1 MTSSIC
7 AWRWVPVSVST
18 RTQLHRLEFTA
29 LLHDVGKIAIPKEI
43 INKPGKLTDEER
55 AIIETH
61 TIEGEAMLLRVGG
74 LLGEVGRQVRS
85 CHERYD
91 GLGYPDGV
99 AGEAIPIEARIV
111 CCCDAFNAMTTD
123 RPYRS
128 ALSLEEAL
136 SELRVHRGTQFDPR
150 VVDCLL
156 VMHESTETQ
165 ARAETPNRPALS
177 AA

>member
-1 MTSSIC
+1 VGPMLGLDDD
-7 AWRWVPVSVST
+7 
-18 RTQLHRLEFTA
+18 QLRRLEFTA

-43 INKPGKLTDEER
+43 INKPGRLTDEER
-55 AIIETH
+55 AVIETH
-61 TIEGEAMLLRVGG
+61 TIEGEAMLERVGG
-74 LLGEVGRQVRS
+74 MLGEVGRLVRS

-91 GLGYPDGV
+91 GLGYPDRL
-99 AGEAIPIEARIV
+99 AGESIPIEARIV
-111 CCCDAFNAMTTD
+111 CSCDAFNAMTTD

-136 SELRVHRGTQFDPR
+136 NELRVHRATQFDPH

-156 VMHESTETQ
+156 TLHPDEMQEA
-165 ARAETPNRPALS
+165 ARAQTAAGPAELAS